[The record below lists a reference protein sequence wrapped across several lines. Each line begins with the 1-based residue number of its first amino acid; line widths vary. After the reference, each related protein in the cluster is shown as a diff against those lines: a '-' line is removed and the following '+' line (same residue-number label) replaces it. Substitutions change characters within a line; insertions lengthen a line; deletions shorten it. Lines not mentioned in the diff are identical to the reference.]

1 MVLKLLNGMQ
11 LINGIQANDWYLNFM
26 NVVEVN

>member
-11 LINGIQANDWYLNFM
+11 LINGVEVNDWYLNFM
-26 NVVEVN
+26 NAIAS

>member
-11 LINGIQANDWYLNFM
+11 LINGIEVNGWYLNYM
-26 NVVEVN
+26 NAVAS